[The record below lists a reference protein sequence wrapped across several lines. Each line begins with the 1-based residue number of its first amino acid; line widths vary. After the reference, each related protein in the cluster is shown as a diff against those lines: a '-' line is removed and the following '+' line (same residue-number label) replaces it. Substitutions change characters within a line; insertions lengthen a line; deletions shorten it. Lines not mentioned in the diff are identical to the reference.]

1 MTRSEYK
8 AKSETAQGRYNLHG
22 ELLSEIK
29 TKMDG
34 LMELA
39 PKANQDKV
47 AALFDKAFNKLESE
61 GNSILFDFFD
71 DDVISTKEFARNID
85 RINRGT
91 L

>member
-1 MTRSEYK
+1 MTRTEYK
-8 AKSETAQGRYNLHG
+8 EKSATAQGRFNLHG

-39 PKANQDKV
+39 PKANQEKV
-47 AALFDKAFNKLESE
+47 AALLDKAYSKLESE
-61 GNSILFDFFD
+61 GNSILFDFFA

>member
-1 MTRSEYK
+1 M
-8 AKSETAQGRYNLHG
+8 HG

-34 LMELA
+34 LMKLA

-47 AALFDKAFNKLESE
+47 SALLDKAYSKLESE
-61 GNSILFDFFD
+61 GNSILFEFFAD
-71 DDVISTKEFARNID
+71 DIISTKDFARNID

>member
-8 AKSETAQGRYNLHG
+8 AKSATAQGRYNLHG

-34 LMELA
+34 LMEIA
-39 PKANQDKV
+39 PAANQEKV
-47 AALFDKAFNKLESE
+47 VALLDKAYSKLESE
-61 GNSILFDFFD
+61 GNSTLFDFFAGD
-71 DDVISTKEFARNID
+71 HINVKEFARNLD

>member
-1 MTRSEYK
+1 M
-8 AKSETAQGRYNLHG
+8 HG

-47 AALFDKAFNKLESE
+47 AALLDKAFNKLESE
-61 GNSILFDFFD
+61 GNSILFEFFAD
-71 DDVISTKEFARNID
+71 DIISTKDFARNID